1 VLRLI
6 RLARA
11 EGDAVHEALERICQL
26 QPEYSAAN
34 TPAMQERGR
43 LVRSDLKA
51 EVEKLGPRLAAAL
64 GAFGD
69 DLLVDAS
76 DGIGR
81 KTELPWVR
89 FCSRS
94 MSPSPT
100 EGFYCVT
107 HFSTD
112 GSAVHVTVGCGSSR
126 FHKGSSVPL
135 PDHELDAQTAWA
147 RQVVV
152 EEFGTLVPFDDPAD
166 FGARRPLPISFQRA
180 TAISHRVAYG
190 DIRTTDFGRLF
201 EEAAQRLRPIYAA
214 QATGRNLT
222 DADQREL
229 EIEAA
234 LNPLNRPSR
243 RQGYGLSAPA
253 RRAVEKRAMDVAS
266 QFLRD
271 NGYAVRDTSATRPFD
286 IEATL
291 KGTQIKVEV
300 KGTTSDRA
308 DGILM
313 TANEVALHR
322 SEKGNTALIIVSS
335 IRLSE
340 QNGAYSGSG
349 GNVEWL
355 LGWDIDEW
363 FHEATAFRVTRPAM
377 TKNHA
382 AS

>member
-1 VLRLI
+1 MR
-6 RLARA
+6 
-11 EGDAVHEALERICQL
+11 EALERICQL
-26 QPEYSAAN
+26 QPEYSAEN

-51 EVEKLGPRLAAAL
+51 EVEKLGPSLAAAL
-64 GAFGD
+64 GPFGD

-94 MSPSPT
+94 MSPSLT
-100 EGFYCVT
+100 EGFYCVM

-112 GSAVHVTVGCGSSR
+112 GTAVHVTVGCGSSR

-147 RQVVV
+147 RQVVI
-152 EEFGTLVPFDDPAD
+152 EEFGSLVPFDDPAD
-166 FGARRPLPISFQRA
+166 FGARRSLPISFQRA
-180 TAISHRVAYG
+180 TAISHRVAYS
-190 DIRTTDFGRLF
+190 DIRTTNFGELLDQ
-201 EEAAQRLRPIYAA
+201 AAQRLRPIYAA
-214 QATGRNLT
+214 QAMGRDLT

-229 EIEAA
+229 EIAAA
-234 LNPLNRPSR
+234 LSPLDRPSG

-253 RRAVEKRAMDVAS
+253 RKAVEKRAMDVAS
-266 QFLRD
+266 QFLRA
-271 NGYAVRDTSATRPFD
+271 NRYVVRDTSASSPFD
-286 IEATL
+286 FEATVS
-291 KGTQIKVEV
+291 GTRIKVEV

-322 SEKGNTALIIVSS
+322 NEKGNTALIIVSS

-340 QNGAYSGSG
+340 QNGAYSCSG

-363 FHEATAFRVTRPAM
+363 FHEPTAFRVTRPAI
-377 TKNHA
+377 TK
-382 AS
+382 SLTES

>member
-1 VLRLI
+1 VQ
-6 RLARA
+6 
-11 EGDAVHEALERICQL
+11 EVLERICQL
-26 QPEYSAAN
+26 QVHYSANN

-43 LVRSDLKA
+43 LVRGDLKA
-51 EVEKLGPRLAAAL
+51 EIEKLGPRLASAL
-64 GAFGD
+64 GQFGH
-69 DLLVDAS
+69 DLYVDAS

-89 FCSRS
+89 FCSRY
-94 MSPSPT
+94 MSPNPT
-100 EGFYCVT
+100 EGFYGVL

-126 FHKGSSVPL
+126 FHNGSSVPL

-152 EEFGTLVPFDDPAD
+152 EEVGTLAPFNDPAD

-180 TAISHRVAYG
+180 TAISHRVAYA
-190 DIRTTDFGRLF
+190 DIRSTDFGRLF
-201 EEAAQRLRPIYAA
+201 EEAARRLRPIYAA
-214 QATGRNLT
+214 QVTGRNLT

-234 LNPLNRPSR
+234 LNPLNRPSG

-253 RRAVEKRAMDVAS
+253 RRAVERRAMEVTA

-271 NGYAVRDTSATRPFD
+271 NGYTVRDTSATRPFD
-286 IEATL
+286 FEATL
-291 KGTQIKVEV
+291 NGALSKVEV

-322 SEKGNTALIIVSS
+322 NEKGSTALAIVSS
-335 IRLSE
+335 IRLVE
-340 QNGAYSGSG
+340 QGGAYSCSG
-349 GNVEWL
+349 GTVEWL
-355 LGWDIDEW
+355 PGWDIDEW
-363 FHEATAFRVTRPAM
+363 SHEPTAFRVTR
-377 TKNHA
+377 TQ
-382 AS
+382 

>member
-1 VLRLI
+1 MHDI
-6 RLARA
+6 
-11 EGDAVHEALERICQL
+11 LERICEL
-26 QPEYSAAN
+26 QPQYSAEN

-43 LVRSDLKA
+43 LVRRNLKTELA
-51 EVEKLGPRLAAAL
+51 GLRPRLATAL
-64 GAFGD
+64 GSFGGD
-69 DLLVDAS
+69 VLVEAS

-89 FCSRS
+89 FCSRD
-94 MSPSPT
+94 MSPNPT

-135 PDHELDAQTAWA
+135 PDHELDAQTDWA
-147 RQVVV
+147 RRVVI
-152 EEFGTLVPFDDPAD
+152 EEFGTLVPFDHLAD
-166 FGARRPLPISFQRA
+166 FGAKRALPISFQRA
-180 TAISHRVAYG
+180 TAMSHRVAYS
-190 DIRTTDFGRLF
+190 DIRVTDFGELF
-201 EEAAQRLRPIYAA
+201 DQAARRLRPIYAA
-214 QATGRNLT
+214 QAIGRDLT

-229 EIEAA
+229 EIASA
-234 LNPLNRPSR
+234 LHPLNRTSG
-243 RQGYGLSAPA
+243 RQGYGLPAPA

-266 QFLRD
+266 QFLRS
-271 NGYAVRDTSATRPFD
+271 NGYGVRDTSASSPFD
-286 IEATL
+286 FEATL
-291 KGTQIKVEV
+291 STTRIKVEV

-313 TANEVALHR
+313 TANEVKLHR
-322 SEKGNTALIIVSS
+322 TEKGKTALIIVSS

-340 QNGAYSGSG
+340 KDGDYSGSG
-349 GNVEWL
+349 GTVEWL

-363 FHEATAFRVTRPAM
+363 LHEPTAFRMTRPAM
-377 TKNHA
+377 TKNLP

>member
-1 VLRLI
+1 MR
-6 RLARA
+6 
-11 EGDAVHEALERICQL
+11 ETLERICQL
-26 QPEYSAAN
+26 QPEYSAEN

-43 LVRSDLKA
+43 LVRSDLKT
-51 EVEKLGPRLAAAL
+51 EVEQHAPRLAEAL
-64 GAFGD
+64 GSFGA

-89 FCSRS
+89 IYSRS

-100 EGFYCVT
+100 EGFYCVM

-135 PDHELDAQTAWA
+135 PDDELDAQTAWA
-147 RQVVV
+147 RQVII
-152 EEFGTLVPFDDPAD
+152 EEFGTLVPFDHPAD

-180 TAISHRVAYG
+180 TAISHRVAYS
-190 DIRTTDFGRLF
+190 DIRATDFGELLNQ
-201 EEAAQRLRPIYAA
+201 AARRLRPIYSA
-214 QATGRNLT
+214 QSIGRDLS

-229 EIEAA
+229 EIAAA
-234 LNPLNRPSR
+234 LNPLDRPFG
-243 RQGYGLSAPA
+243 RQGYGLTAPA
-253 RRAVEKRAMDVAS
+253 RKAVEKRAMDVAA
-266 QFLRD
+266 QFLSA
-271 NGYAVRDTSATRPFD
+271 NGYAVHDTSASSPFD
-286 IEATL
+286 FEATAS
-291 KGTQIKVEV
+291 GIPIKVEV

-313 TANEVALHR
+313 TANEVTLHR
-322 SEKGNTALIIVSS
+322 NEKGNTALIIVSS

-340 QNGAYSGSG
+340 QNGEYSGSG

-363 FHEATAFRVTRPAM
+363 VHEPTAFRVTRRV
-377 TKNHA
+377 A
-382 AS
+382 ALPLSATRP

>member
-1 VLRLI
+1 MQ
-6 RLARA
+6 
-11 EGDAVHEALERICQL
+11 ETLERICEL
-26 QPEYSAAN
+26 QPQYAAEN

-43 LVRSDLKA
+43 LVRGDLKK
-51 EVEKLGPRLAAAL
+51 EFEELRPRLAAAL
-64 GAFGD
+64 GPFGS
-69 DLLVDAS
+69 DLLVEAS

-89 FCSRS
+89 FCSRN
-94 MSPSPT
+94 MSPNPT

-147 RQVVV
+147 RRVVI
-152 EEFGTLVPFDDPAD
+152 EGFGTLVPFDDPAD

-180 TAISHRVAYG
+180 TAISHRVAYS
-190 DIRTTDFGRLF
+190 DIRATDFGELF
-201 EEAAQRLRPIYAA
+201 DQAAQRLRPIYAA
-214 QATGRNLT
+214 QAIGRDLT

-229 EIEAA
+229 EIAAA
-234 LNPLNRPSR
+234 LSPLNRPSG

-253 RRAVEKRAMDVAS
+253 RKAVEKRAMEVAS
-266 QFLRD
+266 QFLRS
-271 NGYAVRDTSATRPFD
+271 NGYAVRDTSALSPFD
-286 IEATL
+286 FEATL
-291 KGTQIKVEV
+291 SGARIKVEV

-313 TANEVALHR
+313 TANEVELHR
-322 SEKGNTALIIVSS
+322 REKGNTALIIVSS

-340 QNGAYSGSG
+340 QNGAYSSSG

-363 FHEATAFRVTRPAM
+363 SHEPTAFRVIRPPM
-377 TKNHA
+377 TKGL
-382 AS
+382 SGS